1 MLFTAFPL
9 LTVKRI
15 LMQGI
20 ALNYGMKSVI
30 NESVLYPHGRTNADV
45 CVDNDAAI
53 GVDVAVVEHK
63 GGAV

>member
-1 MLFTAFPL
+1 MPAPFFVGSPRDDVQDL
-9 LTVKRI
+9 RI
-15 LMQGI
+15 RIIIL
-20 ALNYGMKSVI
+20 VI
-30 NESVLYPHGRTNADV
+30 DSVLHPQGRTNADV